1 MTMTRTRTI
10 RRTLAALAVATTGL
24 VAATG
29 IGAAPAGAGVPE
41 VCQEADEATAF
52 VCRAYESFPR
62 REVTTAE
69 AEYWAPQ
76 MPARRTFF
84 IATLARSLESR
95 EDTVVAYYGQFL
107 DGEAPSEAD
116 IDYWVGEVLKPN
128 GLRRLEA
135 TLSSVLGGTVTEWVQ
150 DMYAQYLDRDAEAAE
165 LTYWSGRVA
174 TRGRNLTA
182 ADIAYTP
189 EARGLRVHWTFA
201 NELQFEPDNVSRDY
215 WAERLRT
222 GTSWLDMRIALR
234 SSTDGYVNSTG
245 FCSPSAPRTGPFCL

>member
-1 MTMTRTRTI
+1 MTRTSTI
-10 RRTLAALAVATTGL
+10 RRTLAALAVATAGL
-24 VAATG
+24 AATAG
-29 IGAAPAGAGVPE
+29 LGTTPAGAGVS
-41 VCQEADEATAF
+41 EACEEPDEATDF

-62 REVTTAE
+62 RGATTAE
-69 AEYWAPQ
+69 VEYWAPQ

-95 EDTVVAYYGQFL
+95 EETVVAYYGQFL

-135 TLSSVLGGTVTEWVQ
+135 TLSSVLGGTVPDWVQ
-150 DMYAQYLDRDAEAAE
+150 AMYAQYLDREAEPAE
-165 LTYWSGRVA
+165 LTYWTGRVA

-201 NELQFEPDNVSRDY
+201 NELQYLPDNVSRDY

-234 SSTDGYVNSTG
+234 SSADGYAQSTG
-245 FCSPSAPRTGPFCL
+245 LCSPSAPRTGPYCI